1 MSIAMVSTYPP
12 TQCGIATFARSMSG
26 AMQRLGQDVRVLRL
40 TDGDVRPTGPMI
52 LGDHA
57 CADDIPRSAHVLNQH
72 EAVILQHEFGIYPGP
87 DGDGILDLMGEVRV
101 PIISVLHTVNESPTS
116 RQRRVM
122 QGMLHASDATVTL
135 SHAALESLVRTYDVD
150 SDRTVVIP
158 HGAPDI
164 RPSFR
169 PHNIRM
175 RPRVL
180 SWGLLSEGKGIEWG
194 IAALSL
200 LRDIDP
206 MPDYYVVGQ
215 THPKVAARDGHKYRH
230 ELGELARKFG
240 VADRVHFVDGYLDNN
255 GLTRLIMSAD
265 MYLLPYDTRDQVTSG
280 VLVEALVAGGP
291 VIATRF
297 PHAVELLGDG
307 TGILVKQQSPNSIAE
322 AIWSVVRDPNLR
334 RQMRDKSA
342 AKAGGFLWP
351 AVGASMTALTH
362 SVTGLSRRYPA
373 TLAASGAASYQV
385 SA

>member
-26 AMQRLGQDVRVLRL
+26 AMQRLGQDVRILRL
-40 TDGDVRPTGPMI
+40 ADGMVYPTGPMI
-52 LGDHA
+52 VGDHA
-57 CADDIPRSAHVLNQH
+57 SSNDVPRSAHILNQH
-72 EAVILQHEFGIYPGP
+72 DAVILQHEFGIYPGP
-87 DGDGILDLMGEVRV
+87 DGDGVLDLMGEITV
-101 PIISVLHTVNESPTS
+101 PIISVLHTVNESPTH

-122 QGMLHASDATVTL
+122 QGMLYASDATVTL
-135 SHAALESLVRTYDVD
+135 SHSALDSLVRTYDVD

-164 RPSFR
+164 RGSVR
-169 PHNIRM
+169 PHNVRM
-175 RPRVL
+175 RPRIL
-180 SWGLLSEGKGIEWG
+180 TWGLLSEGKGIEWG

-240 VADRVHFVDGYLDNN
+240 VEDRVHFIDGYLDNN
-255 GLTRLIMSAD
+255 GLSRLISSAD

-291 VIATRF
+291 VIATKF

-307 TGILVKQQSPNSIAE
+307 TGMLVKQQSPNSIAE
-322 AIWSVVRDPNLR
+322 AIRRLVRDRELR
-334 RQMRDKSA
+334 RQMRDKSS

-351 AVGASMTALTH
+351 SIGVSMTSLAH
-362 SVTGLSRRYPA
+362 SVTGTSRRYPA
-373 TLAASGAASYQV
+373 MHALRAQV
-385 SA
+385 PA